1 MNSKLSHQSFGR
13 AMRTALSRVCFQKY
27 PERIISFMSASL
39 YSAFRLCLFY
49 PCPHPQSIIHKLRQI
64 NLFICFSYTEMREEF
79 QTSVL
84 SSCCCFLAG
93 YLAVAGLNLLAQFSD
108 KIHHFTALNSV
119 HFRKLG

>member
-1 MNSKLSHQSFGR
+1 MMGCNHSSG
-13 AMRTALSRVCFQKY
+13 KY
-27 PERIISFMSASL
+27 GQGGGGG
-39 YSAFRLCLFY
+39 LCT
-49 PCPHPQSIIHKLRQI
+49 Q
-64 NLFICFSYTEMREEF
+64 MREEF

-93 YLAVAGLNLLAQFSD
+93 YLAVAGLNLLAQLSD